1 MFTMDL
7 ERRITHLN
15 GRRLVMDLPEGFNNR
30 KVEVT
35 VTAIDEERK
44 SVRRPHPTIA
54 GQLKINDDIFDSAST
69 EDWGVA

>member
-15 GRRLVMDLPEGFNNR
+15 GRRLVMDLPEGFENR

-35 VTAIDEERK
+35 VSAIDEDRK
-44 SVRRPHPTIA
+44 STRCPHPAIA
-54 GQLKINDDIFDSAST
+54 GQIKIHDNIFDSASE
-69 EDWGVA
+69 EDWGVS

>member
-1 MFTMDL
+1 MSIMDL

-15 GRRLVMDLPEGFNNR
+15 GRRLVMDLPEGFENR

-35 VTAIDEERK
+35 VAAIDEDRK

-54 GQLKINDDIFDSAST
+54 GQIKIHDEIFDSASA
-69 EDWGVA
+69 EDWDVS